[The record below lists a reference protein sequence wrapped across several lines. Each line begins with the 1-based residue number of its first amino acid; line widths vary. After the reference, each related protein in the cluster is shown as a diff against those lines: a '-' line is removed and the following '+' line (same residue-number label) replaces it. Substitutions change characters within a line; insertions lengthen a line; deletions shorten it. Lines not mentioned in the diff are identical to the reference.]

1 MRWLL
6 VFLIA
11 FLLFNGLQ
19 GWLHRI
25 GLGKLPGDLHFRW
38 RGREFYLP
46 IASSLLLSFLAGLIG
61 LLL

>member
-19 GWLHRI
+19 GWLRKI

-46 IASSLLLSFLAGLIG
+46 IASSLLLSFIAGLIG
-61 LLL
+61 LLI